1 MTRYMLD
8 TRTVSHLLRSHP
20 TVTARVLK
28 VPMESLCIS
37 ADGRV
42 EDRGLDGFYGVRSV
56 GPCCRFVDY
65 AACWCMNKS
74 DQITDNMYSVIQ
86 GFFKEWYENSPH

>member
-8 TRTVSHLLRSHP
+8 THTVSHLLRSHP

-28 VPMESLCIS
+28 VPMASLCIS

-42 EDRGLDGFYGVRSV
+42 EESWPMPPV
-56 GPCCRFVDY
+56 C
-65 AACWCMNKS
+65 A
-74 DQITDNMYSVIQ
+74 
-86 GFFKEWYENSPH
+86 

>member
-8 TRTVSHLLRSHP
+8 TRTFSHLLRSHP

-28 VPMESLCIS
+28 VPMSSLCIS

-42 EDRGLDGFYGVRSV
+42 EDRGLDGFCALRVSAHGAVAWPAPRVGAGVWRILV
-56 GPCCRFVDY
+56 KYFR
-65 AACWCMNKS
+65 
-74 DQITDNMYSVIQ
+74 
-86 GFFKEWYENSPH
+86 GFG